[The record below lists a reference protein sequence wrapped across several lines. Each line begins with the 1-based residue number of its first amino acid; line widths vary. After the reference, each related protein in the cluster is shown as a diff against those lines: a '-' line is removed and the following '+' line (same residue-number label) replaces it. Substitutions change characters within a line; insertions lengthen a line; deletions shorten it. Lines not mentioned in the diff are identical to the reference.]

1 MNDINYNN
9 FIDLAI
15 AEETELVRLCDQREK
30 EDLELETRMKKKK
43 DLEKRKKL
51 NEEQIEVLNEER
63 KRKELHF
70 ENDKLLNAEREISQ
84 KNI

>member
-30 EDLELETRMKKKK
+30 EELETKMSKK
-43 DLEKRKKL
+43 DLEK
-51 NEEQIEVLNEER
+51 
-63 KRKELHF
+63 
-70 ENDKLLNAEREISQ
+70 Q
-84 KNI
+84 KIKYTTNWIIK